1 MNNVSRKALASV
13 AMAAASLLVLSG
25 CASSTEV
32 AATKAKAGSGYIECG
47 VSDEGSWTDKSF
59 NESVMDGLIAAQGE
73 FGVDLKSAESTSS
86 EDFGPNLD
94 SMIAAGCDVI
104 FAVGFNLVDSVNAK
118 AEANPD
124 MTFVTIDGWSNGATN
139 LKPVGYNMAESS
151 YLAGYAAAS
160 YSTTKV
166 VGVYGGLQIGAVTAF
181 MDGFYYGA
189 KAYEAETGTPV
200 TVVGWDATTQQGDFI
215 GGFAPN
221 SPEGKTIAAGQIAAG
236 ADVLMPVGGDQFGAL
251 SEAISEANVTA
262 KMIGV
267 DKDIAVTSPQYKD
280 LILTSAEKRMDTA
293 VYDIVK
299 VGVAFRS
306 IGSVVGADSVES
318 LAALRSDYF
327 KTSYVGTLA
336 NGGTAISES
345 QFITGDLKTK
355 LDELKAGIIDGTI
368 NPLN

>member
-1 MNNVSRKALASV
+1 VNNVSRKALASV

-25 CASSTEV
+25 CASP
-32 AATKAKAGSGYIECG
+32 KAGAGYTECG

-59 NESVMDGLIAAQGE
+59 NESVMDGLMKAKDE
-73 FGVDLKSAESTSS
+73 FGVDLKSAESNSS
-86 EDFGPNLD
+86 EDFAPNLD
-94 SMIAAGCDVI
+94 SMIAAKCDVI
-104 FAVGFNLVDSVNAK
+104 FAVGFNLVDAVNAA

-124 MTFVTIDGWSNGATN
+124 NHFVTIDGWSNGATN

-200 TVVGWDATTQQGDFI
+200 TVLGWDATTQQGDFV

-221 SPEGKTIAAGQIAAG
+221 DPAGKTIAAGQIAAG
-236 ADVLMPVGGDQFGAL
+236 ADVLLPVGGDQFGAL
-251 SEAISEANVTA
+251 SEAISEAGVDA

-267 DKDIAVTSPQYKD
+267 DKNWSLLDEYKGKM
-280 LILTSAEKRMDTA
+280 LTSIEKRMTQA

-299 VGVAFRS
+299 
-306 IGSVVGADSVES
+306 
-318 LAALRSDYF
+318 AAAVD
-327 KTSYVGTLA
+327 KTEFSGDAYTGTLA
-336 NGGTAISES
+336 NDGTALSETE
-345 QFITGDLKTK
+345 FITGDLTTK

-368 NPLN
+368 NPLS

>member
-25 CASSTEV
+25 CASP
-32 AATKAKAGSGYIECG
+32 KAGAGYTECG

-59 NESVMDGLIAAQGE
+59 NESVMDGLMKAKDE
-73 FGVDLKSAESTSS
+73 FGVDLKSAESNSS
-86 EDFGPNLD
+86 EDFAPNLD
-94 SMIAAGCDVI
+94 SMIAAKCDVI
-104 FAVGFNLVDSVNAK
+104 FAVGFNLVDAVNAA

-124 MTFVTIDGWSNGATN
+124 NHFVTIDGWSNGATN

-189 KAYEAETGTPV
+189 KAFEAETGTPV
-200 TVVGWDATTQQGDFI
+200 TVLGWDATTQQGDFI

-221 SPEGKTIAAGQIAAG
+221 DPAGKTIAAGQIAAG
-236 ADVLMPVGGDQFGAL
+236 ADVLLPVGGDQFGAL
-251 SEAISEANVTA
+251 SEAISEAGVDA

-267 DKDIAVTSPQYKD
+267 DKNWSLLDEYKGKM
-280 LILTSAEKRMDTA
+280 LTSIEKRMTQA

-299 VGVAFRS
+299 
-306 IGSVVGADSVES
+306 
-318 LAALRSDYF
+318 AAAVD
-327 KTSYVGTLA
+327 KTEFSGDAYTGTLA
-336 NGGTAISES
+336 NDGTALSETE
-345 QFITGDLKTK
+345 FITGDLKTK

-368 NPLN
+368 NPLS

>member
-1 MNNVSRKALASV
+1 VNNVSRKALASV

-25 CASSTEV
+25 CASP
-32 AATKAKAGSGYIECG
+32 KAGAGFTECG

-59 NESVMDGLIAAQGE
+59 NESVMDGLMKAKDE
-73 FGVDLKSAESTSS
+73 FGVDLKSAESNSS
-86 EDFGPNLD
+86 EDFAPNLD
-94 SMIAAGCDVI
+94 SMVAAKCDVI
-104 FAVGFNLVDSVNAK
+104 FAVGFNLVDAVNAA

-124 MTFVTIDGWSNGATN
+124 NHFVTIDGWSNGATN

-200 TVVGWDATTQQGDFI
+200 TVVGWDATTQKGDFI

-221 SPEGKTIAAGQIAAG
+221 DPAGKTIAAGQIAAG
-236 ADVLMPVGGDQFGAL
+236 ADVLLPVGGDQFGAL
-251 SEAISEANVTA
+251 SEAISEAGVDA

-267 DKDIAVTSPQYKD
+267 DKNWSLLDEYKGKM
-280 LILTSAEKRMDTA
+280 LTSIEKRMTQA

-299 VGVAFRS
+299 
-306 IGSVVGADSVES
+306 
-318 LAALRSDYF
+318 AAAVD
-327 KTSYVGTLA
+327 KTEFSGDAYTGTLA
-336 NGGTAISES
+336 NDGTALSETE
-345 QFITGDLKTK
+345 FITGDLKTK
-355 LDELKAGIIDGTI
+355 LDALKAGIIDGTI
-368 NPLN
+368 NPLG